1 MKTFSYLFFIFLVL
15 SCSQKEK
22 VVIPPQQLT
31 TSENDIYLAIRLL
44 FQAISSEEQLEGNQ
58 HPYLV
63 DRLDLPL
70 FVDQNPSLKEK
81 VTAYFDQDT
90 VYLQMQC
97 KTWHHFKLE
106 PQHIPFKTLLSAHD
120 LAKLYDY
127 NATDRSSR
135 FLYNYQK
142 KYGNQGFYKVSIPL
156 FSRDKKVFYIDLNT
170 FGSGQSFLFTFKNGK
185 WTNRVVS
192 TWMS

>member
-1 MKTFSYLFFIFLVL
+1 MYTFCCLIFFL
-15 SCSQKEK
+15 SCTKKENR
-22 VVIPPQQLT
+22 ITPMQQLT

-44 FQAISSEEQLEGNQ
+44 FEAISSVEQLEGNQ
-58 HPYLV
+58 YPYLV

-70 FVDQNPSLKEK
+70 FVDQNPSLKKK
-81 VTAYFDQDT
+81 VITYFDQDS
-90 VYLQMQC
+90 VSLQMQC
-97 KTWHHFKLE
+97 KKWHHFKLE

-120 LAKLYDY
+120 LANLYDSK
-127 NATDRSSR
+127 ATDRSSR
-135 FLYNYQK
+135 FLQNYQK
-142 KYGNQGFYKVSIPL
+142 KYGNHGFYQVSIPV

-185 WTNRVVS
+185 WTHRVVS